1 VNWQWQRRALQRRYL
16 PRSRASHHP
25 APSSGPPSRSVGRTL
40 ATDTVRSPRGGG
52 TQVMINMLPKLE
64 WAVLLEAATDVGEWA
79 TAARPQ
85 PLALG
90 PAQLRWLAC
99 EQRAPPLRAAGQAT
113 LVGQHI

>member
-1 VNWQWQRRALQRRYL
+1 MPAVVEWAIFGL
-16 PRSRASHHP
+16 ASY
-25 APSSGPPSRSVGRTL
+25 SSWLVARRSVGRTL